1 MEGSRVV
8 AVAWRKLQG
17 LLTHPAEILE
27 DLLMAHRL
35 IPSLTLG
42 MISYYWSTLQVSEIL
57 LPPTIGGRAYF
68 LVNFPVSLGH
78 MTLAVLLI
86 HLASRLVIRA
96 GERWWALLT
105 LWGYT
110 QLPWIILIA
119 LAGLFLVTRPLTAET
134 EVGILWVFMLA
145 GVALFLSLWG
155 LILKLQALK
164 VCYGPSGKSLVGV
177 IVFALMLNGSL
188 AWMERF
194 FLAERGLVSQ
204 KALDAM
210 DLKVDFLPVGRR
222 HFPLSFDTLT
232 YHLRSPERGEVVGFL
247 PPGQEGLIA
256 LVSGFRLR
264 FIGRIVGLPGE
275 TVEVRQ
281 GRVYIETQMLD
292 EPYLKGSLTINVPST
307 KLPADH
313 FLILGDDRSLPPADY
328 GGGVVPQPRI
338 RGRLTDVGRM
348 KWRFLVGQW
357 QW

>member
-1 MEGSRVV
+1 VV
-8 AVAWRKLQG
+8 AVAWGKLRG
-17 LLTHPAEILE
+17 LVTHPAEVLE
-27 DLLMAHRL
+27 GLLIEHRL

-57 LPPTIGGRAYF
+57 LPPTVGGRAYF
-68 LVNFPVSLGH
+68 LVNFPVSLAH
-78 MTLAVLLI
+78 MALVVLLI

-119 LAGLFLVTRPLTAET
+119 LAGLFLVTRSLMAER
-134 EVGILWVFMLA
+134 EVGLVWVCIFA

-164 VCYGPSGKSLVGV
+164 VCYGLSGKSLVGV
-177 IVFALMLNGSL
+177 IVLALMLNGSF

-194 FLAERGLVSQ
+194 FLAERGLVLQ
-204 KALDAM
+204 RTLDAM

-222 HFPLSFDTLT
+222 NFPLSFDTLT
-232 YHLRSPERGEVVGFL
+232 YHLRNPERGEVVSFL
-247 PPGQEGLIA
+247 PPGQEGLIT
-256 LVSGFRLR
+256 LVSGFRPR
-264 FIGRIVGLPGE
+264 FLGRIVGLPGE

-281 GRVYIETQMLD
+281 GRVYIDTQMLD
-292 EPYLKGSLTINVPST
+292 EPYLKGSLTIHMPPM

-313 FLILGDDRSLPPADY
+313 FLLLGDDRSLPPAHY
-328 GGGVVPQPRI
+328 GGGVIPQPRI
-338 RGRLTDVGRM
+338 RGRLTDVGRI
-348 KWRFLVGQW
+348 KWQFLVGQW
-357 QW
+357 PW